1 LNTAIPLGPLLLP
14 ATLLLV
20 FACLV
25 VTLFVG
31 KRLAGSAEAQVQVS
45 NVLWQTFLVG
55 LVVARLAFVAQYQ
68 RTYLAAPL
76 GILDIRDGGWNA
88 AAGVVGAW
96 LFVLYRQW
104 RRPALRRA
112 LRASLATGTML
123 FAAGLVAMSLQ
134 APARQSLPAL
144 SLRTLDGA
152 AVQLDR
158 HFVGRPTVV
167 NLWATWCPPCV
178 REMPVLQAAQTARP
192 DVNFVFLNQGET
204 AQQVGTWLASRGLAL
219 HNVLLDGQREVS
231 VAFEQRG
238 YPATLFFDARG
249 QLAGLRIGELSH
261 ATLQEHLLRIAA
273 PPTKTAPEG
282 AASR

>member
-1 LNTAIPLGPLLLP
+1 MNTAIALGPLLLP

-31 KRLAGSAEAQVQVS
+31 KRLAASTEAQVQVS

-55 LVVARLAFVAQYQ
+55 LVVARLAFVTQYH
-68 RTYLAAPL
+68 RAYLAAPPD
-76 GILDIRDGGWNA
+76 ILDIRDGGWNA

-96 LFVLYRQW
+96 LFVLYRQR

-112 LRASLATGTML
+112 LRASLATGTLL
-123 FAAGLVAMSLQ
+123 FATGMVAMSLQ
-134 APARQSLPAL
+134 TPARQSLPSL
-144 SLRTLDGA
+144 SLSTLDGA

-158 HFVGRPTVV
+158 HFAGKPIVV

-204 AQQVGTWLASRGLAL
+204 AQQVGPWLAARGLAL

-231 VAFEQRG
+231 AAFDQKG
-238 YPATLFFDARG
+238 YPATLFFDATGR
-249 QLAGLRIGELSH
+249 LSAIRIGELSH
-261 ATLQEHLLRIAA
+261 ATLAQKLEQVAGAEAA
-273 PPTKTAPEG
+273 AH
-282 AASR
+282 RR